1 MVENAQSVE
10 YSENEVEK
18 ARKCHEFFK
27 NREFQKALEI
37 LKELKSKRPNDF
49 HIRHNLAICYRIS
62 HFFSALKLIEP
73 FFRKF

>member
-1 MVENAQSVE
+1 MVENDHSVE
-10 YSENEVEK
+10 YTENEIEK

-49 HIRHNLAICYRIS
+49 HIRHNLAICYW
-62 HFFSALKLIEP
+62 IEYCYWE
-73 FFRKF
+73 FKQHWYN